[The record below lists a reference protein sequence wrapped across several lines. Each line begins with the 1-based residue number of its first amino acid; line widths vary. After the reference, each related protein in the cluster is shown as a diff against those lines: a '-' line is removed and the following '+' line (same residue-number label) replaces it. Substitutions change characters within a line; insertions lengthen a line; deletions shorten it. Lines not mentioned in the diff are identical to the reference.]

1 MFVLFCFVLLWQL
14 FIFISSHYD
23 GSHFFYLLDVALIM
37 LFILFAD
44 DDCQIIFTLCFE
56 RKGYVSSITM
66 SQDVTEDNE
75 DDVDN
80 SLYFVS
86 SYESNIP
93 IISSHVFEYQQVQM
107 VETNEPIN
115 QDSDRYIDDSVIDNH
130 FPENITVQIA
140 SNSKKDFVRADD
152 NSSRSNASSIIAQNE
167 MKSEKA
173 EAGLKAF

>member
-1 MFVLFCFVLLWQL
+1 
-14 FIFISSHYD
+14 
-23 GSHFFYLLDVALIM
+23 
-37 LFILFAD
+37 
-44 DDCQIIFTLCFE
+44 
-56 RKGYVSSITM
+56 M
-66 SQDVTEDNE
+66 SEDVTEDNE

-107 VETNEPIN
+107 VETNEPIH
-115 QDSDRYIDDSVIDNH
+115 QDSDRYSDDNVIEKH
-130 FPENITVQIA
+130 VPENIKVQCA
-140 SNSKKDFVRADD
+140 STDEKDFVRADD

-173 EAGLKAF
+173 EAGLKAFKKI